1 MGQQSADQHFMVMM
15 IPHHD
20 GAIAMAELA
29 LTRAKRPQ
37 LKALAQKIKASQTA
51 ENAQMRRWYR
61 EWYVPGVNYV
71 GGRVASQPLLP
82 V

>member
-1 MGQQSADQHFMVMM
+1 
-15 IPHHD
+15 
-20 GAIAMAELA
+20 
-29 LTRAKRPQ
+29 
-37 LKALAQKIKASQTA
+37 
-51 ENAQMRRWYR
+51 MRRWYR